1 MGSFCGLAV
10 QGTVVSID
18 AFCALSG
25 RRMVLRK
32 ARKQNGSLYLD
43 ANGSKV
49 PVWMFS
55 WFHIMPT
62 GKRVRRKRQVGTLD
76 QYKTEAAAER
86 AVRSWRL
93 AINSNEA
100 HAFSGITVQDLI
112 DHFRLKELDGSGEQG
127 RAWSTRN
134 RYETY
139 LKKWI
144 EPRWGKHE
152 LAAIKTPMVEEWL
165 EQLQPL
171 KQVSA
176 AESTEQGRGKKRRPL
191 APGTKA
197 KIRNIMGVLFN
208 HAMRWEFTDRNPIKG
223 LTRGA
228 GVRQSSKRVSVP
240 DILDIS
246 EMQDI
251 LAQLLSR
258 DRTLVLLSMVTGLR
272 RGELAGLKWQDIDFE
287 NLQIDVQRSVVDQ
300 VVGRCKTEA
309 SQKPVPIDE
318 YTMGDLLA
326 WFRETPFREPED
338 WVFAT
343 NSSRAGSKRG
353 KQPLWLSTVMRYHID
368 PVVRKLGIR
377 KRVGWHTFRRTY
389 ATLLKA
395 NGEDVKVVQELLRHG
410 SSRVTLDIY
419 AQAQMP
425 AKRAAQQKVVEMVR
439 KPTTDLMAQPAINC
453 SPKCSAEKLE
463 QIG

>member
-1 MGSFCGLAV
+1 
-10 QGTVVSID
+10 
-18 AFCALSG
+18 
-25 RRMVLRK
+25 LRK

-62 GKRVRRKRQVGTLD
+62 GRRVRRKRQVGTLD

-100 HAFSGITVQDLI
+100 NAFSGITMRDLI
-112 DHFRLKELDGSGEQG
+112 DHFRMKELDGSVQQG

-144 EPRWGKHE
+144 EPRWGTQE

-165 EQLQPL
+165 ELLRPMRKGSTTTNPL
-171 KQVSA
+171 RDKAQ
-176 AESTEQGRGKKRRPL
+176 TEKSL

-240 DILDIS
+240 DILEVS

-251 LAQLLSR
+251 LAELSPR

-272 RGELAGLKWQDIDFE
+272 RGELAGLKWQDIDFQ
-287 NLQIDVQRSVVDQ
+287 NLQIDVQRSVVNQ

-326 WFRETPFREPED
+326 WFRETPFQEPED

-343 NSSRAGSKRG
+343 NSSRAGKKRG
-353 KQPLWLSTVMRYHID
+353 KQPLWLSTVMRYHIE
-368 PVVRKLGIR
+368 PVVRNLGIK

-425 AKRAAQQKVVEMVR
+425 AKRAAQQKIVAMVR
-439 KPTTDLMAQPAINC
+439 MPATLPKPKTGT
-453 SPKCSAEKLE
+453 
-463 QIG
+463 

>member
-1 MGSFCGLAV
+1 M
-10 QGTVVSID
+10 
-18 AFCALSG
+18 
-25 RRMVLRK
+25 RK

-43 ANGSKV
+43 VNGSKV

-62 GKRVRRKRQVGTLD
+62 GRRVRRKRQVGTLD

-100 HAFSGITVQDLI
+100 NAFSGITMQDLI
-112 DHFRLKELDGSGEQG
+112 DHFRMKELDASVEQG
-127 RAWSTRN
+127 RAWSTRS

-152 LAAIKTPMVEEWL
+152 LPAIKTPMVEEWL
-165 EQLQPL
+165 KQLQPL
-171 KQVSA
+171 KKSSA
-176 AESTEQGRGKKRRPL
+176 AGGAEQPQVKDKKSL

-251 LAQLLSR
+251 LAELLPR

-326 WFRETPFREPED
+326 WYRDTPFREPED

-343 NSSRAGSKRG
+343 NSCRAGKKRG
-353 KQPLWLSTVMRYHID
+353 RQPLWLSTVMRYHIE
-368 PVVRKLGIR
+368 PVVRNLGIQ

-395 NGEDVKVVQELLRHG
+395 NGEDIKVVQELLRHG

-419 AQAQMP
+419 AQAQMS
-425 AKRAAQQKVVEMVR
+425 AKRAAQQKVVAMVR
-439 KPTTDLMAQPAINC
+439 KPITNLTAQLPLNC
-453 SPKCSAEKLE
+453 SPKCSAEKSE
-463 QIG
+463 QTG

>member
-1 MGSFCGLAV
+1 
-10 QGTVVSID
+10 
-18 AFCALSG
+18 
-25 RRMVLRK
+25 
-32 ARKQNGSLYLD
+32 
-43 ANGSKV
+43 
-49 PVWMFS
+49 MFS

-62 GKRVRRKRQVGTLD
+62 GRRVRRKRQVGTLD

-100 HAFSGITVQDLI
+100 YAFSGITMQDLI
-112 DHFRLKELDGSGEQG
+112 DHFRLKELDRSVEQG

-152 LAAIKTPMVEEWL
+152 LASIKTPMVEEWL
-165 EQLQPL
+165 EQLRPMRKRSPQPDSHL
-171 KQVSA
+171 EKVR
-176 AESTEQGRGKKRRPL
+176 AERPL

-240 DILDIS
+240 DILEVS

-251 LAQLLSR
+251 LERLLPR

-272 RGELAGLKWQDIDFE
+272 RGELAGLKWQDVDFA
-287 NLQIDVQRSVVDQ
+287 NLQIDVQRSIVNQ

-318 YTMGDLLA
+318 YTMGDLLS
-326 WFRETPFREPED
+326 WFRETPFREPGD

-343 NSSRAGSKRG
+343 NSSRAGKKRG
-353 KQPLWLSTVMRYHID
+353 KQPLWLSTVMRYHIE
-368 PVVRKLGIR
+368 PVVRRLGIQ
-377 KRVGWHTFRRTY
+377 KRVGWHTFRLTY

-439 KPTTDLMAQPAINC
+439 TMTSQQVAQTSLKC
-453 SPKCSAEKLE
+453 SPKCSAEKMG
-463 QIG
+463 QTG

>member
-1 MGSFCGLAV
+1 M
-10 QGTVVSID
+10 
-18 AFCALSG
+18 
-25 RRMVLRK
+25 RK

-43 ANGSKV
+43 TNGSKL

-139 LKKWI
+139 LNKWI

-171 KQVSA
+171 KPVSP
-176 AESTEQGRGKKRRPL
+176 AESTEQGRGKKRRQL

-309 SQKPVPIDE
+309 SQKPVPVDE

-326 WFRETPFREPED
+326 WFRETPLREPED

-343 NSSRAGSKRG
+343 NSSWAGSKRG

-368 PVVRKLGIR
+368 PVVRNLGIR

-439 KPTTDLMAQPAINC
+439 KPTTEITAQPAINC

-463 QIG
+463 QTS

>member
-1 MGSFCGLAV
+1 M
-10 QGTVVSID
+10 
-18 AFCALSG
+18 ALCIWTSTG
-25 RRMVLRK
+25 
-32 ARKQNGSLYLD
+32 ARSLF
-43 ANGSKV
+43 GCSV
-49 PVWMFS
+49 GFT
-55 WFHIMPT
+55 FMPT
-62 GKRVRRKRQVGTLD
+62 GRRVRRKRQVGTLD

-100 HAFSGITVQDLI
+100 NAFSGITMQDLI
-112 DHFRLKELDGSGEQG
+112 DHFRMKELDSSVEQG

-139 LKKWI
+139 LTKWI
-144 EPRWGKHE
+144 EPRWGRHE

-165 EQLQPL
+165 EQIQPL
-171 KQVSA
+171 KKSSA
-176 AESTEQGRGKKRRPL
+176 AGGAEQPQVKKKKSL

-251 LAQLLSR
+251 LAELLPR

-318 YTMGDLLA
+318 YTMGDLLT

-343 NSSRAGSKRG
+343 NSSRAGKKRG

-368 PVVRKLGIR
+368 PVVRRLGIR

-425 AKRAAQQKVVEMVR
+425 AKRAAQQKVVAMVR
-439 KPTTDLMAQPAINC
+439 KPYNRCDASTGA
-453 SPKCSAEKLE
+453 
-463 QIG
+463 

>member
-1 MGSFCGLAV
+1 M
-10 QGTVVSID
+10 
-18 AFCALSG
+18 
-25 RRMVLRK
+25 RK

-43 ANGSKV
+43 VNGSKI

-62 GKRVRRKRQVGTLD
+62 GRRVRRKRQVGTLD

-100 HAFSGITVQDLI
+100 NAFSGITMQDLI
-112 DHFRLKELDGSGEQG
+112 DHFRMKELDGSVQQG

-144 EPRWGKHE
+144 EPRWGKQE

-171 KQVSA
+171 KKTSQA
-176 AESTEQGRGKKRRPL
+176 STSELGKVKSKKPL

-240 DILDIS
+240 DILEVS

-251 LAQLLSR
+251 LAELLAR
-258 DRTLVLLSMVTGLR
+258 DRTLVLLCMVTGLR
-272 RGELAGLKWQDIDFE
+272 RGELAGLKWQDIDFQ
-287 NLQIDVQRSVVDQ
+287 NLQIDVQRSIVSQ

-343 NSSRAGSKRG
+343 NSNRAGKKRG
-353 KQPLWLSTVMRYHID
+353 KQPLWLSTVMRYHIE
-368 PVVRKLGIR
+368 PVVRNLGIK
-377 KRVGWHTFRRTY
+377 KRVGWHTFRRTF

-425 AKRAAQQKVVEMVR
+425 AKRAAQQKVVAMVR
-439 KPTTDLMAQPAINC
+439 KPTTDVTAQPALNC

>member
-1 MGSFCGLAV
+1 
-10 QGTVVSID
+10 
-18 AFCALSG
+18 
-25 RRMVLRK
+25 LRK

-43 ANGSKV
+43 ANGSKI

-55 WFHIMPT
+55 WFQIMPT
-62 GKRVRRKRQVGTLD
+62 GRRVRRKRQVGTLD

-100 HAFSGITVQDLI
+100 YAFSGITMQDLI
-112 DHFRLKELDGSGEQG
+112 DHFRMKELDSSVEQG

-152 LAAIKTPMVEEWL
+152 LASIKTPMVEEWL
-165 EQLQPL
+165 DQLRPMKKGL
-171 KQVSA
+171 PSA
-176 AESTEQGRGKKRRPL
+176 DSNLNKIRAERPL

-197 KIRNIMGVLFN
+197 KIRNIMGVVFN

-240 DILDIS
+240 DILEVS

-251 LAQLLSR
+251 LERLLPR

-272 RGELAGLKWQDIDFE
+272 RGELAGLKWQDIDFA

-318 YTMGDLLA
+318 YTMGDLLS
-326 WFRETPFREPED
+326 WFHETPFREPED

-343 NSSRAGSKRG
+343 NSSRAGKKRG
-353 KQPLWLSTVMRYHID
+353 KQPLWLSTVMRYHIE
-368 PVVRKLGIR
+368 PVVRNLGIQ

-439 KPTTDLMAQPAINC
+439 MVTSPEAAHMALKC
-453 SPKCSAEKLE
+453 SPKCSAEKV
-463 QIG
+463 G

>member
-1 MGSFCGLAV
+1 
-10 QGTVVSID
+10 
-18 AFCALSG
+18 
-25 RRMVLRK
+25 
-32 ARKQNGSLYLD
+32 
-43 ANGSKV
+43 
-49 PVWMFS
+49 
-55 WFHIMPT
+55 
-62 GKRVRRKRQVGTLD
+62 
-76 QYKTEAAAER
+76 
-86 AVRSWRL
+86 
-93 AINSNEA
+93 
-100 HAFSGITVQDLI
+100 
-112 DHFRLKELDGSGEQG
+112 
-127 RAWSTRN
+127 
-134 RYETY
+134 
-139 LKKWI
+139 
-144 EPRWGKHE
+144 
-152 LAAIKTPMVEEWL
+152 
-165 EQLQPL
+165 
-171 KQVSA
+171 
-176 AESTEQGRGKKRRPL
+176 
-191 APGTKA
+191 
-197 KIRNIMGVLFN
+197 MGVLFN

-251 LAQLLSR
+251 LAELLPR

-318 YTMGDLLA
+318 YTMGDLLT

-343 NSSRAGSKRG
+343 NSSRAGKKRG

-368 PVVRKLGIR
+368 PVVRRLGIR

-425 AKRAAQQKVVEMVR
+425 AKRAAQQKVVAMVR
-439 KPTTDLMAQPAINC
+439 KPTTDVTAQPALNC

>member
-1 MGSFCGLAV
+1 
-10 QGTVVSID
+10 
-18 AFCALSG
+18 
-25 RRMVLRK
+25 
-32 ARKQNGSLYLD
+32 
-43 ANGSKV
+43 
-49 PVWMFS
+49 MFS

-62 GKRVRRKRQVGTLD
+62 GRRVRRKRQVGTLD

-100 HAFSGITVQDLI
+100 NAFSGITMQDLI
-112 DHFRLKELDGSGEQG
+112 DHFRMKELDGSVQQG

-139 LKKWI
+139 LTKWI

-152 LAAIKTPMVEEWL
+152 LASIKTPIVEEWL
-165 EQLQPL
+165 EQLQPMRKGSPKAQPQL
-171 KQVSA
+171 NRVK
-176 AESTEQGRGKKRRPL
+176 TKKSL

-240 DILDIS
+240 DILEVS

-251 LAQLLSR
+251 LAELLPR

-272 RGELAGLKWQDIDFE
+272 RGELAGLKWQDIDFQ
-287 NLQIDVQRSVVDQ
+287 NLQIDVQRSVVNQ

-318 YTMGDLLA
+318 YTMGDLLD

-343 NSSRAGSKRG
+343 NSSRAGKKRG
-353 KQPLWLSTVMRYHID
+353 KQPLWLSTVMRYHIE
-368 PVVRKLGIR
+368 PVVRGSGHSKASRLAYVPAHLCDSSQGKRRRREGCAGIIAPRVKSSHLGHLR
-377 KRVGWHTFRRTY
+377 SGADAGKTGCTTEGGCDGTEHRNRCWSLKQ
-389 ATLLKA
+389 LL
-395 NGEDVKVVQELLRHG
+395 
-410 SSRVTLDIY
+410 
-419 AQAQMP
+419 
-425 AKRAAQQKVVEMVR
+425 
-439 KPTTDLMAQPAINC
+439 NC
-453 SPKCSAEKLE
+453 SPKCSAEKTGVNSLSY
-463 QIG
+463 

>member
-1 MGSFCGLAV
+1 MKSSPV
-10 QGTVVSID
+10 QVKERETV
-18 AFCALSG
+18 
-25 RRMVLRK
+25 K
-32 ARKQNGSLYLD
+32 
-43 ANGSKV
+43 
-49 PVWMFS
+49 
-55 WFHIMPT
+55 
-62 GKRVRRKRQVGTLD
+62 
-76 QYKTEAAAER
+76 
-86 AVRSWRL
+86 
-93 AINSNEA
+93 SN
-100 HAFSGITVQDLI
+100 
-112 DHFRLKELDGSGEQG
+112 K
-127 RAWSTRN
+127 
-134 RYETY
+134 
-139 LKKWI
+139 
-144 EPRWGKHE
+144 
-152 LAAIKTPMVEEWL
+152 
-165 EQLQPL
+165 
-171 KQVSA
+171 
-176 AESTEQGRGKKRRPL
+176 PL

-197 KIRNIMGVLFN
+197 KIRNIMSVLFN

-228 GVRQSSKRVSVP
+228 GVRQSSKRVSIP
-240 DILDIS
+240 DILEVS
-246 EMQDI
+246 EMQEI
-251 LAQLLSR
+251 LAGLQPR

-272 RGELAGLKWQDIDFE
+272 RSELAGLKWQDIDFQ
-287 NLQIDVQRSVVDQ
+287 NLQIDVQRSIVSQ

-343 NSSRAGSKRG
+343 NSNRAGKKRG
-353 KQPLWLSTVMRYHID
+353 KQPLWLSTVMRYHIE
-368 PVVRKLGIR
+368 PVVRNLGIK
-377 KRVGWHTFRRTY
+377 KRVGWHTFRRTF

-425 AKRAAQQKVVEMVR
+425 AKRAAQQKVVAMVR
-439 KPTTDLMAQPAINC
+439 KPTTDVTAQPALNC

>member
-1 MGSFCGLAV
+1 
-10 QGTVVSID
+10 
-18 AFCALSG
+18 
-25 RRMVLRK
+25 
-32 ARKQNGSLYLD
+32 
-43 ANGSKV
+43 
-49 PVWMFS
+49 MFS

-62 GKRVRRKRQVGTLD
+62 GRRVRRKRQVGTLD

-100 HAFSGITVQDLI
+100 NAFSGITMQDLI
-112 DHFRLKELDGSGEQG
+112 DHFRMKELDGSVQQG

-144 EPRWGKHE
+144 EPRWGKQE

-171 KQVSA
+171 KKTSQA
-176 AESTEQGRGKKRRPL
+176 STSELGKVKSKKPL

-240 DILDIS
+240 DILEVS

-251 LAQLLSR
+251 LAELLAR
-258 DRTLVLLSMVTGLR
+258 DRTLVLLCMVTGLR
-272 RGELAGLKWQDIDFE
+272 RGELAGLKWQDIDFQ
-287 NLQIDVQRSVVDQ
+287 NLQIDVQRSIVSQ

-343 NSSRAGSKRG
+343 NSNRAGKKRG
-353 KQPLWLSTVMRYHID
+353 KQPLWLSTVMRYHIE
-368 PVVRKLGIR
+368 PVVRNLGIK
-377 KRVGWHTFRRTY
+377 KRVGWHTFRRTF

-425 AKRAAQQKVVEMVR
+425 AKRAAQQKVVAMVR
-439 KPTTDLMAQPAINC
+439 KPTTDVTAQPALNC

>member
-1 MGSFCGLAV
+1 M
-10 QGTVVSID
+10 
-18 AFCALSG
+18 
-25 RRMVLRK
+25 RK

-62 GKRVRRKRQVGTLD
+62 GRRVRRKRQLGTLD

-100 HAFSGITVQDLI
+100 YAFSGITMQDMI
-112 DHFRLKELDGSGEQG
+112 DHFRLKELDSSVEEG

-152 LAAIKTPMVEEWL
+152 LASIKTPMVEEWL
-165 EQLQPL
+165 EQLRPARKGSPKADSHL
-171 KQVSA
+171 KKVR
-176 AESTEQGRGKKRRPL
+176 AEKPL
-191 APGTKA
+191 APATKA

-240 DILDIS
+240 DILEVS

-251 LAQLLSR
+251 LERLLPR

-272 RGELAGLKWQDIDFE
+272 RGELAGLKWQDIDFA
-287 NLQIDVQRSVVDQ
+287 NLQIDVQRSVVNQ

-318 YTMGDLLA
+318 YTMDDLLG
-326 WFRETPFREPED
+326 WFRETPFREPGD

-343 NSSRAGSKRG
+343 NSSRAGNKRG
-353 KQPLWLSTVMRYHID
+353 KQPLWLSTVMRYHIE
-368 PVVRKLGIR
+368 PVVRHLGIQ

-439 KPTTDLMAQPAINC
+439 TVTSQQVAQTALKC
-453 SPKCSAEKLE
+453 SPKCSAEKV
-463 QIG
+463 G

>member
-1 MGSFCGLAV
+1 MNLLES
-10 QGTVVSID
+10 
-18 AFCALSG
+18 
-25 RRMVLRK
+25 
-32 ARKQNGSLYLD
+32 
-43 ANGSKV
+43 
-49 PVWMFS
+49 
-55 WFHIMPT
+55 
-62 GKRVRRKRQVGTLD
+62 
-76 QYKTEAAAER
+76 
-86 AVRSWRL
+86 
-93 AINSNEA
+93 
-100 HAFSGITVQDLI
+100 
-112 DHFRLKELDGSGEQG
+112 
-127 RAWSTRN
+127 
-134 RYETY
+134 
-139 LKKWI
+139 
-144 EPRWGKHE
+144 
-152 LAAIKTPMVEEWL
+152 KTPMVEEWL

-171 KQVSA
+171 KRVPRTASP
-176 AESTEQGRGKKRRPL
+176 EQGQAKNKKPL

-246 EMQDI
+246 EMQGI
-251 LAQLLSR
+251 LAELLPR

-272 RGELAGLKWQDIDFE
+272 RGELTGLKWKDIDFE

-300 VVGRCKTEA
+300 VCRSVQDRSFAEARTHRRIHDGRPSHLVSRNA
-309 SQKPVPIDE
+309 V
-318 YTMGDLLA
+318 
-326 WFRETPFREPED
+326 REPED

-343 NSSRAGSKRG
+343 NSSRAGKKRG
-353 KQPLWLSTVMRYHID
+353 KQPLCCPRSCGTTSTRLCDVS
-368 PVVRKLGIR
+368 VFE

-439 KPTTDLMAQPAINC
+439 KPTTDVTAQPAINC

>member
-1 MGSFCGLAV
+1 
-10 QGTVVSID
+10 
-18 AFCALSG
+18 
-25 RRMVLRK
+25 LRK

-55 WFHIMPT
+55 WFHIMPS
-62 GKRVRRKRQVGTLD
+62 GRRVRRKRQVGTLD
-76 QYKTEAAAER
+76 QYKRETAAER

-100 HAFSGITVQDLI
+100 NAFSGIKMQDLI
-112 DHFRLKELDGSGEQG
+112 DHFRMKELDTSVQQG

-139 LKKWI
+139 LKRWI
-144 EPRWGKHE
+144 EPRWGKQE
-152 LAAIKTPMVEEWL
+152 LTAIKTPMVEEWL
-165 EQLQPL
+165 EQLRPM
-171 KQVSA
+171 KKGS
-176 AESTEQGRGKKRRPL
+176 STANSQLNKIQTEKPL

-240 DILDIS
+240 DILEIS

-251 LAQLLSR
+251 VAELLPR
-258 DRTLVLLSMVTGLR
+258 DRTLVLLSMVIGLR
-272 RGELAGLKWQDIDFE
+272 RGELAGLKWQDIDFQ

-318 YTMGDLLA
+318 YTMGDLLD

-343 NSSRAGSKRG
+343 NSSRAGKKRG

-368 PVVRKLGIR
+368 PVVRNLGIK

-425 AKRAAQQKVVEMVR
+425 AKRAAQQKVVAMVR
-439 KPTTDLMAQPAINC
+439 TPATLLE
-453 SPKCSAEKLE
+453 PKT
-463 QIG
+463 GT

>member
-1 MGSFCGLAV
+1 M
-10 QGTVVSID
+10 
-18 AFCALSG
+18 
-25 RRMVLRK
+25 RN

-43 ANGSKV
+43 SNGSKV

-62 GKRVRRKRQVGTLD
+62 GRRVRRKRQVGTLD

-93 AINSNEA
+93 VINSNEA
-100 HAFSGITVQDLI
+100 NAFSGINMQDLI
-112 DHFRLKELDGSGEQG
+112 DHFRMKELDASVQQG

-144 EPRWGKHE
+144 EPRWGKQE

-165 EQLQPL
+165 DQLQPS
-171 KQVSA
+171 KKNAAAASSERGQVKSN
-176 AESTEQGRGKKRRPL
+176 KPL

-228 GVRQSSKRVSVP
+228 GVRQSSKRVSIP
-240 DILDIS
+240 DILEVS
-246 EMQDI
+246 EMRDI
-251 LAQLLSR
+251 LAELLPR

-272 RGELAGLKWQDIDFE
+272 RGELAGLKWQDIDFQ
-287 NLQIDVQRSVVDQ
+287 NLQIDVQRSVVSQ

-326 WFRETPFREPED
+326 WFQETAFREPED

-343 NSSRAGSKRG
+343 NSSRAGKKRG
-353 KQPLWLSTVMRYHID
+353 KQPLWLSTVMRYHIE

-410 SSRVTLDIY
+410 SSRITLDIY

-425 AKRAAQQKVVEMVR
+425 AKRAAQQKVVAMVR
-439 KPTTDLMAQPAINC
+439 MPTTLPE
-453 SPKCSAEKLE
+453 PKT
-463 QIG
+463 GT

>member
-1 MGSFCGLAV
+1 M
-10 QGTVVSID
+10 
-18 AFCALSG
+18 
-25 RRMVLRK
+25 RK

-43 ANGSKV
+43 VNGSKT

-55 WFHIMPT
+55 WHHILPT
-62 GKRVRRKRQVGTLD
+62 GQRVRRKRQVGTLD

-100 HAFSGITVQDLI
+100 NAFSGITMQDLI
-112 DHFRLKELDGSGEQG
+112 DHFRMKELDASVLQG
-127 RAWSTRN
+127 RAWSTRD

-144 EPRWGKHE
+144 EPRWGKQE
-152 LAAIKTPMVEEWL
+152 LTAIKTPMVEEWL
-165 EQLQPL
+165 QQLQPS
-171 KQVSA
+171 KKSASA
-176 AESTEQGRGKKRRPL
+176 ATSERGQVKSNKPL

-240 DILDIS
+240 DILEVS

-251 LAQLLSR
+251 LAELLPR

-272 RGELAGLKWQDIDFE
+272 RGELAGLKWQDIDFQM
-287 NLQIDVQRSVVDQ
+287 LQIDVQRSVVSQ

-318 YTMGDLLA
+318 YTMDDLLT
-326 WFRETPFREPED
+326 WHRETPYREPED

-343 NSSRAGSKRG
+343 NSSRAGKKRG
-353 KQPLWLSTVMRYHID
+353 KQPLWLSTVMRYHIE
-368 PVVRKLGIR
+368 PIVRKLGIK

-410 SSRVTLDIY
+410 SSRVTMDIY

-425 AKRAAQQKVVEMVR
+425 AKRAAQQKVVAMVR
-439 KPTTDLMAQPAINC
+439 TPAQQPTSQT
-453 SPKCSAEKLE
+453 
-463 QIG
+463 GT

>member
-1 MGSFCGLAV
+1 
-10 QGTVVSID
+10 
-18 AFCALSG
+18 
-25 RRMVLRK
+25 
-32 ARKQNGSLYLD
+32 
-43 ANGSKV
+43 
-49 PVWMFS
+49 MFS

-62 GKRVRRKRQVGTLD
+62 GRRVRRKRQVGTLD
-76 QYKTEAAAER
+76 QYKTDAAAER

-100 HAFSGITVQDLI
+100 NAFSGITMQDLI
-112 DHFRLKELDGSGEQG
+112 DHFRMKELDGSVQQG

-144 EPRWGKHE
+144 EPRWGKQQ
-152 LAAIKTPMVEEWL
+152 LTAIKTPMVEEWL
-165 EQLQPL
+165 EQLRPMRKRSSTANSHL
-171 KQVSA
+171 KKVQ
-176 AESTEQGRGKKRRPL
+176 AEKSL

-240 DILDIS
+240 DILEVS

-251 LAQLLSR
+251 LAELLQR

-272 RGELAGLKWQDIDFE
+272 RGELAGLKWQDIDFQ
-287 NLQIDVQRSVVDQ
+287 NLQIDVQRSVVSQ

-318 YTMGDLLA
+318 YTMSDLLA

-343 NSSRAGSKRG
+343 NSSRAGKKRG
-353 KQPLWLSTVMRYHID
+353 KQPLWLSTVMRYHIE
-368 PVVRKLGIR
+368 PVVRNLGIK

-395 NGEDVKVVQELLRHG
+395 NGEDVKVVQGLLRHG

-425 AKRAAQQKVVEMVR
+425 AKRAAQQKVVAMVR
-439 KPTTDLMAQPAINC
+439 MPTTLPE
-453 SPKCSAEKLE
+453 PET
-463 QIG
+463 GT